1 MNEINNIIV
10 AALALVMLA
19 GCAWVKLEPGAEEV
33 RVLEGGGTA
42 GCERLGQI
50 TASVRDR
57 VAAVQRRATKVEEE
71 LATLARNSALELGG
85 DTIVPLGPVDDGQR
99 SFAVYRCR

>member
-1 MNEINNIIV
+1 MNYIIQGV
-10 AALALVMLA
+10 LAAALLAVA
-19 GCAWVKLEPGAEEV
+19 GCTWVKPEPGAEQV

-42 GCERLGQI
+42 GCERLGQT

-57 VAAVQRRATKVEEE
+57 VAAVQRRAVTVEEE

-85 DTIVPLGPVDDGQR
+85 DAIVPISPVEDGQR
-99 SFAVYRCR
+99 TFAVYRCD